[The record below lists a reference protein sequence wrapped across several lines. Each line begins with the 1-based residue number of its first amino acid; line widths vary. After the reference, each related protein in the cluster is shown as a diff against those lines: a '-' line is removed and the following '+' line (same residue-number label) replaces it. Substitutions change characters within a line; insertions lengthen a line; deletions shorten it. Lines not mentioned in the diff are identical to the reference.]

1 MPSSTKKKITPL
13 VQTVSSVSS
22 FLVLVFR
29 PTTLDYPFTILHIT
43 ENARLSENLRYFYYT
58 MNQKL
63 QTEFSE
69 CNIWLSFTNEVS
81 EKNVN
86 KSWSL
91 QSVKLEDTVNGLLLV
106 FFSYVNTWKVFV
118 YILFVI

>member
-1 MPSSTKKKITPL
+1 MLSSTKKKITPL

-22 FLVLVFR
+22 FLVLVFI

-43 ENARLSENLRYFYYT
+43 ENARLSENLRYLYYT

-69 CNIWLSFTNEVS
+69 CNIRLSFTNEVS